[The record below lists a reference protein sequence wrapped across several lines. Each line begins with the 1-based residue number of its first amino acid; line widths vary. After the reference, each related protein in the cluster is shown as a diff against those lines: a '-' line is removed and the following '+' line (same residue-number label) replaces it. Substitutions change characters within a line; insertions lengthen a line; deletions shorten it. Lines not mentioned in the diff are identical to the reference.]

1 MSKDEGRI
9 LADEER
15 MSKGTRLADTLRGRS
30 TLDVFLAMVRAQ
42 ALTLSRYPVNLA
54 AGLLVSFGGVL
65 ALALAAQMFA
75 PATSGAA
82 STLTGA
88 MFYGYLLYV
97 FLSDSLWRI
106 GYSVRQDQIQGTFE
120 GLYLTPAP
128 KFASLIS
135 RVVPLF
141 VLTAGGAV
149 LALGAVNLI
158 VGRLPAANIP
168 LAIALFVCSLVGTSG
183 LGFCFAAYSLVA
195 GDTAEATG
203 NFIEFALIVLCAM
216 FFPFSVLPEPV
227 RVLSRL
233 VPLSY
238 CVDAFRSTLL
248 GFPSGFPE
256 LAPFEIEL
264 VIVVAYG
271 VVTPILGYALFRAVE
286 RRLRENGRLGQY

>member
-1 MSKDEGRI
+1 MSASRDEGRI
-9 LADEER
+9 LTDEGR
-15 MSKGTRLADTLRGRS
+15 MSKGTFDI
-30 TLDVFLAMVRAQ
+30 FLAMVRVQ
-42 ALTLSRYPVNLA
+42 AIILSRYPVNLA

-65 ALALAAQMFA
+65 ALALATQMFA

-82 STLTGA
+82 STLTGV
-88 MFYGYLLYV
+88 MFYGYLLYI

-128 KFASLIS
+128 KFASLVS

-141 VLTAGGAV
+141 ALTASGAV
-149 LALGAVNLI
+149 LALIAVNLL
-158 VGRLPAANIP
+158 VGGLPVANVP
-168 LAIALFVCSLVGTSG
+168 LAALIFVGSLAGTFG

-195 GDTAEATG
+195 GDAAESTG
-203 NFIEFALIVLCAM
+203 NFVEFALIVLCAM

-233 VPLSY
+233 IPLSY

-248 GFPSGFPE
+248 GFPLGWPE
-256 LAPFEIEL
+256 LAPIKVEL
-264 VIVVAYG
+264 VIVAAYG
-271 VVTPILGYALFRAVE
+271 LITPILGYALFRAVE
-286 RRLRENGRLGQY
+286 RRLRQSGRLGQY